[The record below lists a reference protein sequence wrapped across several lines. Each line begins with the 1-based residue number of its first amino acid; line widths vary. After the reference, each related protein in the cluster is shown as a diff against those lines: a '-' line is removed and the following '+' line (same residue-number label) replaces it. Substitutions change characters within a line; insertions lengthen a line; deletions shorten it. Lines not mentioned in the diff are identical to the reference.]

1 VGGSAIAV
9 AGSVNE
15 GREVEAMLTILGPR
29 STGRFCDGL
38 ARRDF
43 LKIGGMVM
51 GGLSL
56 PQLLAAEDKAGI
68 RKNHKAII
76 NIFLPGGPAHQDFW
90 DIKVDAPAE
99 IRGEFQ
105 PIRTAVPGI
114 EICEVFPKIAAV
126 AQHCVFI
133 RSIVG
138 ATGGHDAYQCMTGRP
153 LRPAPA
159 GGWPA
164 GGAWVSKLQGP
175 VNRVVPPH
183 LSLCYKTDHAPWGYD
198 GDGGFLGIAHAP
210 FKLVGGRSET
220 SKTDNMVLKGITLDR
235 LQDRTR
241 LRAALDRFRREV
253 DTTGKMAGL
262 DSFTEQ
268 AMGIL
273 TSSAL
278 ADALDLSQEDPRIVE
293 RYGRGDP
300 KFRDDG
306 APKLTE
312 NFLIAR
318 RLVEA
323 GARVVSL
330 NFSRWDHHGQ
340 NFRAIRDDGPLLDRA
355 TAALITDLVERGLD
369 KDVSVVVW
377 GEFGRTPKINPQA
390 GRDHWP
396 QVSCALLACGGMRTG
411 QVIGAT
417 NRLGEYATE
426 RPVTFQEVWA
436 TLYHNLGLNLATVR
450 EFDLRGRPQYLVDEG
465 VQPLKEVI

>member
-1 VGGSAIAV
+1 
-9 AGSVNE
+9 
-15 GREVEAMLTILGPR
+15 MLTILGPKSRR
-29 STGRFCDGL
+29 SGFCDKTD
-38 ARRDF
+38 RRDF

-56 PQLLAAEDKAGI
+56 PQLLAAEAQANVG
-68 RKNHKAII
+68 RSHKAVI
-76 NIFLPGGPAHQDFW
+76 NVFLPGGPPHQDFW
-90 DIKVDAPAE
+90 DLKPDAPAE

-105 PIRTAVPGI
+105 PIKTNVSGI
-114 EICEVFPKIAAV
+114 EIGEVFPEIAKIADK
-126 AQHCVFI
+126 CVFI

-153 LRPAPA
+153 LNPAPT

-164 GGAWVSKLQGP
+164 AGAWVSKLKGP
-175 VNRVVPPH
+175 VNASIPPH
-183 LSLCYKTDHAPWGYD
+183 LSLCYKTDHGPWGYD
-198 GDGGFLGIAHAP
+198 GDGGFLGMAHAP
-210 FKLVGGRSET
+210 FKLVGGRNET
-220 SKTDNMVLKGITLDR
+220 SKTDNMVLQGITLDR
-235 LQDRTR
+235 LQDRTQ
-241 LRAALDRFRREV
+241 LLSSFDRFRKEV
-253 DTTGKMAGL
+253 DTSGRMAGL
-262 DSFTEQ
+262 DAFTQQ
-268 AMGIL
+268 ALGVL
-273 TSSAL
+273 TDSKL
-278 ADALDLSQEDPRIVE
+278 AQALDISGEPVELRE
-293 RYGRGDP
+293 RYGSGDA

-340 NFRAIRDDGPLLDRA
+340 NFQAVRQDAPLLDRA
-355 TAALITDLVERGLD
+355 TAALISDLHERGLD

-417 NRLGEYATE
+417 NRLGEHATE
-426 RPVTFQEVWA
+426 RPVSFQEVWA
-436 TLYHNLGLNLATVR
+436 TLYQNLGLNLRAVR
-450 EFDLRGRPQYLVDEG
+450 EFDLRGRPQYLVDQGIE
-465 VQPLKEVI
+465 PMKELI

>member
-1 VGGSAIAV
+1 
-9 AGSVNE
+9 
-15 GREVEAMLTILGPR
+15 MLTILSPARR
-29 STGRFCDGL
+29 SQKFCDG
-38 ARRDF
+38 ASRRDF
-43 LKIGGMVM
+43 LKIGGLGV

-56 PQLLAAEDKAGI
+56 PQLLAAEARAGI
-68 RKNHKAII
+68 GKSHKAII
-76 NIFLPGGPAHQDFW
+76 NVFLPGGPPHQDMW

-105 PIRTAVPGI
+105 PIKTAVSGI
-114 EICEVFPKIAAV
+114 EIGECFPKIAAV
-126 AQHCVFI
+126 ADKCIFI
-133 RSIVG
+133 RSMVG

-153 LRPAPA
+153 LNPAPA

-164 GGAWVSKLQGP
+164 AGSWVSKLKGP
-175 VNRVVPPH
+175 VNDAIPPH
-183 LSLCYKTDHAPWGYD
+183 LSMCYKTDHAPWGYD

-210 FKLVGGRSET
+210 FKLVGGRNET
-220 SKTDNMVLKGITLDR
+220 SKTDNMVLNGITLDR
-235 LQDRTR
+235 LQDRTSPRSSLDR
-241 LRAALDRFRREV
+241 LRREI
-253 DTTGKMAGL
+253 DTSGKMNGL
-262 DSFTEQ
+262 DTFTQQ
-268 AMGIL
+268 AVGIL

-278 ADALDLSQEDPRIVE
+278 AEALDISQEKPELVE
-293 RYGRGDP
+293 RYGKGDP

-330 NFSRWDHHGQ
+330 NFSRWDWHGQ
-340 NFRAIRDDGPLLDRA
+340 NFAAMRQDGPLLDRA
-355 TAALITDLVERGLD
+355 TAALITDLHERGLD

-377 GEFGRTPKINPQA
+377 GEFGRTPKINSGA

-417 NRLGEYATE
+417 NRLGEHATD

-436 TLYHNLGLNLATVR
+436 TLYHNLGLNLRAVR
-450 EFDLRGRPQYLVDEG
+450 EFDLRGRPQYLVDQG
-465 VQPLKEVI
+465 VEPLKEVI

>member
-1 VGGSAIAV
+1 
-9 AGSVNE
+9 
-15 GREVEAMLTILGPR
+15 M
-29 STGRFCDGL
+29 

-56 PQLLAAEDKAGI
+56 PQLLAAEAQAGI
-68 RKNHKAII
+68 GKSHKAII
-76 NIFLPGGPAHQDFW
+76 NVFLPGGPPHQDFW
-90 DIKVDAPAE
+90 DIKQDAPAE

-105 PIRTAVPGI
+105 PIATKVPGI
-114 EICEVFPKIAAV
+114 EIGELFPLLAKEMDK
-126 AQHCVFI
+126 CVVI
-133 RSIVG
+133 RSVVG

-153 LRPAPA
+153 LNPAPT

-164 GGAWVSKLQGP
+164 AGAWVSKLQGP
-175 VNRVVPPH
+175 VNKSIPPH

-198 GDGGFLGIAHAP
+198 GDGGFLGIAHSP
-210 FKLVGGRSET
+210 FKLVGGRNET
-220 SKTDNMVLKGITLDR
+220 SKRENMVLQGITLDR
-235 LQDRTR
+235 LQDRQN
-241 LRAALDRFRREV
+241 LLGSFDRFRREI
-253 DTTGKMAGL
+253 DTSGKMAGI
-262 DSFTEQ
+262 DEFTSQ
-268 AMGIL
+268 AIGIL
-273 TSSAL
+273 TSSKL
-278 ADALDLSQEDPRIVE
+278 AEALDISKESPELVE
-293 RYGRGDP
+293 RYGRGDT

-340 NFRAIRDDGPLLDRA
+340 NFQALRQDAPLLDRA
-355 TAALITDLVERGLD
+355 SAALIRDLHDRGLD
-369 KDVSVVVW
+369 KDVSVVIW
-377 GEFGRTPKINPQA
+377 GEFGRTPKINPGA

-396 QVSCALLACGGMRTG
+396 QVSCALLAGGGMRTG

-426 RPVTFQEVWA
+426 RPVKFQEVWA
-436 TLYHNLGLNLATVR
+436 TLYQNLGLNLRSVR

-465 VQPLKEVI
+465 IEPLKEVI